1 MAAEKREKEAAG
13 LSEQLYAKHDQAE
26 PARIGAAYRL
36 ASIGDNELALRL
48 LADALYDERESVR
61 RAATYG
67 LVAVGPDATGVFLE
81 AATSPLKWVR
91 KAAVFGLGDVSPLNH
106 EVLKAVV
113 TRLEDDPSVYVRSV
127 AAGSLGCLGRR
138 AIAASVG
145 TSLIPACLEALAA
158 SLEREANR
166 LCVNRAQNRGIK
178 FARPTEECD
187 VCEGGP
193 IQDDYERFEPV
204 RSAVRENVLWSI
216 VMLCSHGAAIM
227 GDALEPTI
235 HALKAVVQDDRNA
248 VCVGFAS
255 DALTRLANLQP
266 QGEST
271 PPLIRDLRE
280 HLLTTLKT
288 SPVHS
293 WDALV
298 RAGLNPSAISEFTQT
313 D

>member
-1 MAAEKREKEAAG
+1 M
-13 LSEQLYAKHDQAE
+13 
-26 PARIGAAYRL
+26 
-36 ASIGDNELALRL
+36 
-48 LADALYDERESVR
+48 
-61 RAATYG
+61 
-67 LVAVGPDATGVFLE
+67 
-81 AATSPLKWVR
+81 
-91 KAAVFGLGDVSPLNH
+91 
-106 EVLKAVV
+106 
-113 TRLEDDPSVYVRSV
+113 
-127 AAGSLGCLGRR
+127 
-138 AIAASVG
+138 
-145 TSLIPACLEALAA
+145 
-158 SLEREANR
+158 
-166 LCVNRAQNRGIK
+166 
-178 FARPTEECD
+178 
-187 VCEGGP
+187 CEGGP

-280 HLLTTLKT
+280 HLLTILKT

-298 RAGLNPSAISEFTQT
+298 CAGLNPSAISEFTQT